1 MLLKRDIDV
10 VVHTYMERLGK
21 PSKKTVE
28 DEGVVSVTRQI
39 IQDNDWLSLVDA
51 LVEQLIQKTN
61 GDKKSGY

>member
-1 MLLKRDIDV
+1 
-10 VVHTYMERLGK
+10 MERLGK